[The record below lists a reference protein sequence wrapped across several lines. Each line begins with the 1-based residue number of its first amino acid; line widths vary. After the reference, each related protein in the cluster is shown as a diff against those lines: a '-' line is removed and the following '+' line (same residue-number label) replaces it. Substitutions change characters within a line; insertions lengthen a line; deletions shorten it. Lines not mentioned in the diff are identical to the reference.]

1 MGACWPDSLVDYLAD
16 LEAWELGEE
25 VEEEGEEVE
34 VEVLLLVEEAEE
46 GEVELVRPVRAREE
60 GQAEPIWELEE
71 AAERWGSG

>member
-1 MGACWPDSLVDYLAD
+1 MVVGACWPDSLVDYLAD
-16 LEAWELGEE
+16 LEVWELGEE

-60 GQAEPIWELEE
+60 GPELTYLLT
-71 AAERWGSG
+71 G